1 MTETERFHFTVCP
14 NVAGGAEAREAH
26 PRQDPIK
33 FLRVY
38 GSQAKINLD
47 VEVRK
52 AAENPKNMMPWT
64 ADSSILIDRFD
75 ARANLETYS
84 STKPTEIKLSI
95 EEKIEERLCNYERYR
110 CLAHNDFLGVTE
122 SMALKQIEREE
133 KYGDTLTKKHEE
145 DSKDK
150 KPLEPKAAIGFVYEE
165 GEIVAGKP
173 SIPSQSKKAN
183 AGSDSEPSDV
193 DSDADIDVEL
203 DLDSLDAEQRLEL
216 IEHSH
221 AYGMK
226 RSDFIRLLDADQVLE
241 TELRMAKILEE
252 EKSQHL
258 RRPRRRHQPRM
269 RQPFDKYS
277 PAVQGPKVG
286 LLNGQP
292 ITRRKV
298 YLSGASSDSES
309 YGSPSSED
317 EDRGGR
323 SRNFNSGKTATQL
336 ARTKP
341 ALFESKRPAVLI
353 GGLTLVAFCDPKKR
367 RRRSRDRPRRRQ
379 RSSRSKSRSS
389 SSEGSRDS
397 SSDSSR
403 RGRHSHRN
411 RSSKRS
417 KVEYITTFGNE
428 DEDDELTERRDFP
441 LSHIPG
447 MAAGRPSDAASKV
460 AASVVSSLF
469 KDSSAAATAASIS
482 HKKTLDSARMKPA
495 VPAPI
500 SSSSVQSRSLAV
512 RDRRFPSYRRRRSS
526 SSSSTAK
533 RRSRRH
539 SSTRSS
545 SSPSRSG
552 STAKKAG
559 VSTSRNRSPSRR
571 SGDGAEAVPI
581 KRYYRRE
588 LESDEEKKM
597 ALSSSASSA
606 SASMSDTE
614 GDRRP
619 LSPASAS
626 RNRSP
631 FVESDGRRRYFDN
644 LGEAGDLFSG
654 GKGTASPSQHHHQ
667 QQHSVDRYS
676 NPPNP
681 HTSSTSS
688 KDIRT
693 SLNKPALPAAP
704 KLTPQEIMK
713 RRMQAQLN
721 KTMNAEKKAELER
734 LEKQERERMDREEG
748 LRKLAAQMRQREIEK
763 RLAER
768 GFRHQLPSH
777 HSSTGAASSSRR
789 SASSSTTS
797 RSCSPTSPVI
807 PPALRRASPSQFSTV
822 NLEISPGGPSRAR
835 LRRPPS
841 PFRRRDYQNRYGGG
855 ILRIP
860 MSLALS
866 LLKVVE
872 LLSVAIIW
880 EFELGLDRLLFHF
893 TRVSSLPIFN
903 NFAGESYSW
912 SCRVTPDLAR
922 LTRGNALLGLQDL
935 REILLTPDPY
945 FFDSISSIDYWNL
958 LCVG

>member
-1 MTETERFHFTVCP
+1 MWQ
-14 NVAGGAEAREAH
+14 EARKHERHIRSVLVDYRKRAERRLNFYSQI
-26 PRQDPIK
+26 RQDPIK

-38 GSQAKINLD
+38 GTQAKINLD

-64 ADSSILIDRFD
+64 VDPSILIDRFD

-84 STKPTEIKLSI
+84 STKPTDIKQTT

-110 CLAHNDFLGVTE
+110 CLAHNDFLEVTE

-145 DSKDK
+145 DSRDK

-165 GEIVAGKP
+165 GEIIAGKLALP
-173 SIPSQSKKAN
+173 LQSKKAST
-183 AGSDSEPSDV
+183 GSDSEPSDV

-203 DLDSLDAEQRLEL
+203 DLDSLDAEQRQEL

-323 SRNFNSGKTATQL
+323 SRNFSSGKTASQL

-367 RRRSRDRPRRRQ
+367 RRRFRDRPRRRQ
-379 RSSRSKSRSS
+379 RSSRSKSRTSG
-389 SSEGSRDS
+389 SEESRDS

-403 RGRHSHRN
+403 RGRYCHRN

-441 LSHIPG
+441 LSHLPG
-447 MAAGRPSDAASKV
+447 VAAGRPSDAASKV

-469 KDSSAAATAASIS
+469 KESSTAAAHNKKTPGSIRMKPASAASIS
-482 HKKTLDSARMKPA
+482 
-495 VPAPI
+495 
-500 SSSSVQSRSLAV
+500 SSSAQSRSSAA
-512 RDRRFPSYRRRRSS
+512 RDRRFSSYRHRQSS
-526 SSSSTAK
+526 SSSSTTK
-533 RRSRRH
+533 RRSRRR
-539 SSTRSS
+539 SSTRSSS

-559 VSTSRNRSPSRR
+559 GLTSHNRSPSRR
-571 SGDGAEAVPI
+571 SGDGEEVVPI

-597 ALSSSASSA
+597 VLSSSASSA
-606 SASMSDTE
+606 SASASDTE
-614 GDRRP
+614 GYRRP
-619 LSPASAS
+619 SSPASPTHDHS
-626 RNRSP
+626 S
-631 FVESDGRRRYFDN
+631 FVEPDGRRRYLGN
-644 LGEAGDLFSG
+644 LGEAGDFFPG

-681 HTSSTSS
+681 HTSTSS

-693 SLNKPALPAAP
+693 SVNKVVLSTTPR
-704 KLTPQEIMK
+704 LTPQEIMK

-768 GFRHQLPSH
+768 GFRHQLSSH

-789 SASSSTTS
+789 SASSSTS
-797 RSCSPTSPVI
+797 RSCSPTSPIV
-807 PPALRRASPSQFSTV
+807 PPALRRTSPSQLSTV

-841 PFRRRDYQNRYGGG
+841 PFRRRDYQNRYGG
-855 ILRIP
+855 
-860 MSLALS
+860 S
-866 LLKVVE
+866 
-872 LLSVAIIW
+872 
-880 EFELGLDRLLFHF
+880 
-893 TRVSSLPIFN
+893 TR
-903 NFAGESYSW
+903 
-912 SCRVTPDLAR
+912 R
-922 LTRGNALLGLQDL
+922 
-935 REILLTPDPY
+935 
-945 FFDSISSIDYWNL
+945 
-958 LCVG
+958 